1 MSALVAR
8 VITFSPKLG
17 LWLVFGRIV
26 HKLFKILLYI
36 FVPVG
41 VCFDNWPLFINLYSW
56 VVEFQTFMTHW
67 LKALNFTHLFPHILC
82 YTRHLWR
89 SRVYY
94 SIFDICCH
102 WTVPNWESRFVIP
115 FKTLIVRESLTL
127 RPVYWLA
134 KIEPGYYLTVLVA
147 EIDARSTVWVSSCG
161 LGGMVLSRFA
171 AKYACYF
178 WHSLVDQ
185 LSATFL
191 TTQHPRF

>member
-1 MSALVAR
+1 MDQTGDRLQD
-8 VITFSPKLG
+8 
-17 LWLVFGRIV
+17 
-26 HKLFKILLYI
+26 LLI
-36 FVPVG
+36 SWFVP
-41 VCFDNWPLFINLYSW
+41 
-56 VVEFQTFMTHW
+56 ET
-67 LKALNFTHLFPHILC
+67 
-82 YTRHLWR
+82 
-89 SRVYY
+89 RVYY

-147 EIDARSTVWVSSCG
+147 QIDARSTVWVSSCRR

-178 WHSLVDQ
+178 
-185 LSATFL
+185 
-191 TTQHPRF
+191 